1 MYKRVDSCRRG
12 TEKTFCSNYL
22 SLSAREQNPHAPSE
36 EVGLTQL
43 ELAHRLGVQHKAGR
57 GWNDSASARLHAAR
71 CL

>member
-22 SLSAREQNPHAPSE
+22 SLSAWEQNPHTPSE

-43 ELAHRLGVQHKAGR
+43 ELASLGCPTQSGP
-57 GWNDSASARLHAAR
+57 GLE
-71 CL
+71 

>member
-22 SLSAREQNPHAPSE
+22 SLSVREQNPHAPSE

-43 ELAHRLGVQHKAGR
+43 ELAHRLGV
-57 GWNDSASARLHAAR
+57 
-71 CL
+71 

>member
-22 SLSAREQNPHAPSE
+22 SLSAQEQNPHALSE
-36 EVGLTQL
+36 EFGLTQL

-57 GWNDSASARLHAAR
+57 GWTDSASTRLPAAR

>member
-22 SLSAREQNPHAPSE
+22 SLSAREQNPHALSE
-36 EVGLTQL
+36 EFGLTQL
-43 ELAHRLGVQHKAGR
+43 ELAHCSGAQRKAGR
-57 GWNDSASARLHAAR
+57 GWNDSALARLHAAR

>member
-12 TEKTFCSNYL
+12 TEKKFCSNYL
-22 SLSAREQNPHAPSE
+22 SLSAREQNPDSLSE
-36 EVGLTQL
+36 EVCLTQP